1 MMKRTWLW
9 RCAVVLVWVGCSGV
23 LSSAQAAAITDAEAT
38 SVAMAYGGAL
48 KTGDVGLLG
57 SLFGSELLA
66 SRQALLEM
74 PEYADE
80 LRQTYERA
88 TITVIGI
95 RKDGSKG
102 TASVK
107 LQVQYAGG
115 LPMYRE
121 LTIAD
126 PDGSGNHRIISESD
140 AAR

>member
-23 LSSAQAAAITDAEAT
+23 LSSAQAAAITDAEAST
-38 SVAMAYGGAL
+38 MAMAYGSAL
-48 KTGDVGLLG
+48 KTGDVRMLG

-80 LRQTYERA
+80 LRQTYESA

-95 RKDGSKG
+95 RQDGRG
-102 TASVK
+102 AALVK

-126 PDGSGNHRIISESD
+126 PDGSGNHRIISETD